1 MQTLISQPIYL
12 SGRSLTLLSR
22 RSFCSPVQWSREGR
36 LVGLCCLILVSM
48 KTIYADQSAVA
59 GVLPAVAPLQV
70 AEFTGSLAQGT
81 DDQAILRKFEVQ
93 LVLGANQPFFCVL
106 DDVRTGCPWPESY
119 GRLSAGRGDGA
130 TGERLGPE
138 PHLVY
143 SYSGNLYSI
152 PLPFLMLNVP
162 SGSAEAAGW
171 NHAGWKLTVLGRRT
185 VDESECWVIE
195 AKEQRGRRQNLIVD
209 ASTGL
214 LKQAQCDVFM
224 GQGDQF
230 RLTLRLNSVKSVEP
244 ELVAKIEQISE
255 VLLGLQSDLGRRPD
269 SQVSELSDRQVL
281 AVLEVQSS
289 LQTLSVGTPFQE
301 LVTRISNDLQR
312 QSRRMNATANR
323 AGQLKDAQSP
333 EFSLNVLNG
342 GVIDSRGLRG
352 KVVVLHFWDYRD
364 QPLSE
369 PYGQT
374 GYLDF
379 LFNQRR
385 KLGVQVIGVATG
397 ADMQTADG
405 LARGKRAARK
415 LAEFMNLTYPITFD
429 DGSLLRAL
437 GDPRDSSGQLPLWVV
452 LTPDGKI
459 AHYHAGFYE
468 VDVAR
473 GLKELDAVVGE
484 QIKAA
489 RAK

>member
-1 MQTLISQPIYL
+1 MQTLISPSVNL
-12 SGRSLTLLSR
+12 SGRSLTVFLQRISCR
-22 RSFCSPVQWSREGR
+22 DGR
-36 LVGLCCLILVSM
+36 WLRGMRLAILACLILVCS
-48 KTIYADQSAVA
+48 KTICADQPVIIGVSSAVA
-59 GVLPAVAPLQV
+59 PFQV
-70 AEFTGSLAQGT
+70 AEFTGTLVQGT
-81 DDQAILRKFEVQ
+81 DDQSILRKFEVQ
-93 LVLGANQPFFCVL
+93 LLLGPGEPFFCVL
-106 DDVRTGCPWPESY
+106 DDVRTGCPWPESF
-119 GRLSAGRGDGA
+119 GLLSTGDAGGAAGD
-130 TGERLGPE
+130 RLGPV

-152 PLPFLMLNVP
+152 PLPFLILNVP
-162 SGSAEAAGW
+162 SASAEAAAW
-171 NHAGWKLTVLGRRT
+171 NHAGWKLNVLGRRT
-185 VDESECWVIE
+185 VDGSDCWVVE
-195 AKEQRGRRQNLIVD
+195 AKEQRGRRQNLMVD

-214 LKQAQCDVFM
+214 LQQAQCDVFM

-230 RLTLRLNSVKSVEP
+230 RLTLRRNSIRTVEQD
-244 ELVAKIEQISE
+244 VVDKIEQLSG
-255 VLLGLQSDLGRRPD
+255 VLLGLQRDLGRRPD
-269 SQVSELSDRQVL
+269 SQVSELSDRQIL
-281 AVLEVQSS
+281 AVAEVQGA
-289 LQTLSVGTPFQE
+289 LQSLSVGTPFQE

-312 QSRRMNATANR
+312 QTRRMTAAANR

-352 KVVVLHFWDYRD
+352 KIVVLHFWDYRD

-385 KLGVQVIGVATG
+385 KLGVQVIGVTTG
-397 ADMQTADG
+397 AGMQTADG

-437 GDPRDSSGQLPLWVV
+437 GDPRDTNGQLPLWIV

-468 VDVAR
+468 VDAAR
-473 GLKELDAVVGE
+473 GLKELDQVVAE
-484 QIKAA
+484 QIEAVRSK
-489 RAK
+489 